1 MPLESSP
8 ENPQPLRLISNK
20 VRGWIDRLGPVWVE
34 AQLIE
39 ISRRAGRTIF
49 LTLRDRLA
57 PVSASVTIS
66 ATTFDSAGP
75 LAEGATV
82 VARLKPSYFEQSGR
96 FSFYC
101 DAITPVG
108 EGRLLAQLEQ
118 TKRLLQAEGLFDPAR
133 KRPLPFL
140 PRAVGLVTGADSA
153 AERDVVENARRRW
166 PAVRL
171 LVRHALVQGP
181 QAAEQLIAAVR
192 RLDGQPEVDV
202 IVIARGGGSLEDLL
216 PFSDEGLVRAV
227 AACRTPVV
235 SAIGHES
242 DNPILDLVADY
253 RASTPTDAAKRVV
266 PDAAEELAR
275 IRQARQ
281 RMRQCVATLVAR
293 QQEALDRA
301 AVPARCW
308 PTRPPASGC
317 GATRSSALRD
327 RARRAI
333 AARLDA
339 EGTAVRHSLDRI
351 RAVSPQATLER
362 GYAIL
367 VGSAG
372 QPVRSVTAVAVEED
386 VVAHLADGQLVVAGT
401 RDAEPEE
408 SDDRGAD
415 RTRRSATSRPATS
428 WSRWCSGWR
437 AAAPRWTSRWPCGNA
452 ASSWPRSASPGWTAP
467 RPGSRP
473 PARRHRRPDSELTR
487 RSVPRAWGLRELEL
501 ARPTGQAYAAGDRLG
516 RELEVVGERLRGGT
530 KRRR

>member
-1 MPLESSP
+1 
-8 ENPQPLRLISNK
+8 LRLISNK

-39 ISRRAGRTIF
+39 VSRRTGRTIF

-75 LAEGATV
+75 LTEGATV
-82 VARLKPSYFEQSGR
+82 IARLKPSYFEQSGR
-96 FSFYC
+96 FSYYC

-118 TKRLLQAEGLFDPAR
+118 TKRLLQAEGLFDRAR

-153 AERDVVENARRRW
+153 AERDVIENARRRW

-181 QAAEQLIAAVR
+181 QAAEQVMTAVR
-192 RLDGQPEVDV
+192 RLDEHPEVDV

-227 AACRTPVV
+227 AGCRTPVV

-275 IRQARQ
+275 IRQARE
-281 RMRQCVATLVAR
+281 RMRQCVTTLVAR
-293 QQEALDRA
+293 QQEVLAALRSRPVLADPTASFALRTDEVQRLRDRTHRAIATRLDTERMAVRHALDR
-301 AVPARCW
+301 V
-308 PTRPPASGC
+308 
-317 GATRSSALRD
+317 
-327 RARRAI
+327 
-333 AARLDA
+333 
-339 EGTAVRHSLDRI
+339 

-386 VVAHLADGQLVVAGT
+386 VTAHLADGQLGLQVREV
-401 RDAEPEE
+401 
-408 SDDRGAD
+408 
-415 RTRRSATSRPATS
+415 RP
-428 WSRWCSGWR
+428 R
-437 AAAPRWTSRWPCGNA
+437 
-452 ASSWPRSASPGWTAP
+452 
-467 RPGSRP
+467 
-473 PARRHRRPDSELTR
+473 
-487 RSVPRAWGLRELEL
+487 
-501 ARPTGQAYAAGDRLG
+501 
-516 RELEVVGERLRGGT
+516 GER
-530 KRRR
+530 

>member
-1 MPLESSP
+1 VPLESSP

-39 ISRRAGRTIF
+39 VSRRAGRTIF

-57 PVSASVTIS
+57 PVSASVTVS

-75 LAEGATV
+75 LTEGATV
-82 VARLKPSYFEQSGR
+82 IARLKPSYFEQSGR
-96 FSFYC
+96 FSYYC

-118 TKRLLQAEGLFDPAR
+118 TKRLLQVEGLFDPVR

-171 LVRHALVQGP
+171 VVRHALVQGP
-181 QAAEQLIAAVR
+181 QAAEQVIAALR
-192 RLDGQPEVDV
+192 RLDGHAEVDV

-266 PDAAEELAR
+266 PDATEELAR
-275 IRQARQ
+275 LQQVRH
-281 RMRQCVATLVAR
+281 RMRNSVTTLVAR
-293 QQEALDRA
+293 QQEALSALRSRPVLADPTATFGLRRDEVDR
-301 AVPARCW
+301 
-308 PTRPPASGC
+308 
-317 GATRSSALRD
+317 LRD
-327 RARRAI
+327 RARRAVGL
-333 AARLDA
+333 RVEA
-339 EGTAVRHSLDRI
+339 ERTAVRHCLDRI

-372 QPVRSVTAVAVEED
+372 QPVRSVAAVTVAED
-386 VVAHLADGQLVVAGT
+386 VVAHLADG
-401 RDAEPEE
+401 
-408 SDDRGAD
+408 
-415 RTRRSATSRPATS
+415 
-428 WSRWCSGWR
+428 
-437 AAAPRWTSRWPCGNA
+437 
-452 ASSWPRSASPGWTAP
+452 
-467 RPGSRP
+467 
-473 PARRHRRPDSELTR
+473 
-487 RSVPRAWGLRELEL
+487 
-501 ARPTGQAYAAGDRLG
+501 RLG
-516 RELEVVGERLRGGT
+516 LQVHEVRPRGER
-530 KRRR
+530 